1 MAENPKQPLADM
13 RKNVANIAKVSRLIP
28 FEDLSLVG
36 NHAER
41 FSMDPDEVFSRVS
54 FETVISFAVESKERQ
69 EFRER
74 YNSIWNGINS
84 TGSDTGGEH

>member
-1 MAENPKQPLADM
+1 M
-13 RKNVANIAKVSRLIP
+13 RKNVAALAKVTRLIP

-41 FSMDPDEVFSRVS
+41 FSMNPAKVFTKCS
-54 FETVISFAVESKERQ
+54 FEDVIAFAVENKERQ

-74 YNSIWNGINS
+74 FNNLWQGINGGHS
-84 TGSDTGGEH
+84 TTSDSGG